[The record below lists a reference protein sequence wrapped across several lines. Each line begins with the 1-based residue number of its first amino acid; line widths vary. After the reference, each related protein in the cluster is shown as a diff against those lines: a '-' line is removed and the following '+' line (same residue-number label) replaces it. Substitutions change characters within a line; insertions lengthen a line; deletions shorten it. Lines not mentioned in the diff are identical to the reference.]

1 MFERIDTMCLTVSN
15 LELSSD
21 WYQEVLGFKVS
32 FRGEGYQ
39 VLNVGEGS
47 VPLTIEEGNTAGNSN
62 HSYPI
67 FFTRDIKL
75 AYQKLSDMG
84 VKLGKLQND
93 SVNNFFEFYEL
104 DGNKSQVCF
113 YE

>member
-21 WYQEVLGFKVS
+21 WYQKVLGLRVS

-39 VLNVGEGS
+39 VLSVGEGS
-47 VPLTIEEGNTAGNSN
+47 VPLTIEEGDTGNSN

-67 FFTRDIKL
+67 FFSKDIKV
-75 AYQKLSDMG
+75 AYQNLLDKG
-84 VKLGKLQND
+84 VRVGELQND
-93 SVNNFFEFYEL
+93 GVNNFFEFYDL